1 MCSVGIILPPE
12 QSRDIQIRPEQQNTG
27 TMMEL
32 PSAPQPLLCQARS
45 SPGLQLSSA
54 LVGYK
59 GQARE
64 LSLFSGYT
72 KISMDMDWKLL
83 PDFHYDTQ
91 H

>member
-64 LSLFSGYT
+64 IILFSGYT
-72 KISMDMDWKLL
+72 KISMDMD
-83 PDFHYDTQ
+83 
-91 H
+91 